1 MKHVKLFEDFLFE
14 GGPVVVT
21 SGQEVIE
28 VTKQIA
34 DYIKKSPKA
43 KKSFD
48 YTVTL
53 FKAMSGS
60 GTDEAAIFSVFSKIK
75 TKGEMIQI
83 MAFWDMFDFNYDFSG
98 QNILVS
104 TGRLM
109 KKIFTGNL
117 GEYDKKV
124 SGRLDRMGSWA
135 KDTLNSLDFWNKAD
149 TRATDAYYKARS
161 AWYKKYPNQRVT
173 SLFYWLREDLNEEE
187 LAKINGII
195 KKFGMKISA

>member
-14 GGPVVVT
+14 GDPVVVT

-28 VTKQIA
+28 VTKQVA

-53 FKAMSGS
+53 FKAMTGS

-75 TKGEMIQI
+75 TKGEMVQI
-83 MAFWDMFDFNYDFSG
+83 MAFWDMFDFNYNYSG
-98 QNILVS
+98 QNMIVGAL
-104 TGRLM
+104 
-109 KKIFTGNL
+109 KIFAKILTGNF
-117 GEYDKKV
+117 GEYEKKV
-124 SGRLDRMGSWA
+124 SGRLDKMGSWA
-135 KDTLNSLDFWNKAD
+135 KNTLNNLDFWNKAD
-149 TRATDAYYKARS
+149 TRSTDAYYKARS
-161 AWYKKYPNQRVT
+161 AWYKKYPNQRET

-187 LAKINGII
+187 LAKLNGMI
-195 KKFGMKISA
+195 KKFGMKISS

>member
-1 MKHVKLFEDFLFE
+1 MKHVELFEDFLFE
-14 GGPVVVT
+14 GDPAVVT
-21 SGQEVIE
+21 KGQEVIT
-28 VTKQIA
+28 VSKQIA

-43 KKSFD
+43 KKSFE
-48 YTVTL
+48 YCTTL
-53 FKAMSGS
+53 VEAMSGS

-83 MAFWDMFDFNYDFSG
+83 MAIWDMCDYNYDLQG

-109 KKIFTGNL
+109 KKIFTGNYT
-117 GEYDKKV
+117 EYDKKV
-124 SGRLDRMGSWA
+124 SGRLDRMGRWA

-149 TRATDAYYKARS
+149 TRATDAYFKERA
-161 AWYKKYPNQRVT
+161 AWYKKYPTQKET

-187 LAKINGII
+187 LAKLNGMI
-195 KKFGMKISA
+195 KKFGMKISS